1 MPESLPRGKR
11 VSRFGRKGAASYFGF
26 LIFVVGQFI
35 IVFRSAFKNA
45 GSNNTAAWGTV
56 AWDIGILA
64 GLILLL
70 FAGSAI
76 WRSAQTARE
85 RKLSI
90 DRPGAIIL
98 TGVFSQVSRR
108 EIKRGDM
115 SFVQGGEPYLP
126 VAFTI
131 SSLITRASNSGLGGA
146 SIEKFYKTSWTAIS
160 AVSAQ
165 EIAERSRRSAGLLFT
180 VHIGERTVQLPV
192 IITGRGFARLFPEDI
207 TVLERVASDMSL
219 RKAAGIDRCLL
230 RSARLGAKERIGDRL
245 RSAGREGSAASVT
258 LASNP
263 MGVNPPGAYDR
274 A

>member
-45 GSNNTAAWGTV
+45 GSNTAAAWGTV

-115 SFVQGGEPYLP
+115 SFVQGEEPYLP

-131 SSLITRASNSGLGGA
+131 VADHTGLEFWAGWG
-146 SIEKFYKTSWTAIS
+146 EYRKFYETSWTAIS
-160 AVSAQ
+160 GVSAQ
-165 EIAERSRRSAGLLFT
+165 DIAERSRRSAGLLFT

-192 IITGRGFARLFPEDI
+192 IITGRGFARLFPEDVV
-207 TVLERVASDMSL
+207 VLERIASEMSL
-219 RKAAGIDRCLL
+219 LKTA
-230 RSARLGAKERIGDRL
+230 
-245 RSAGREGSAASVT
+245 V
-258 LASNP
+258 
-263 MGVNPPGAYDR
+263 
-274 A
+274 